1 MEQSKM
7 EDFVTNAAL
16 LAAHLTD
23 QCNRAANAQEASA
36 QELKSSALD
45 VRKAFEEGTREMGDH
60 ARRAM
65 REALAQEVPAAT
77 QSIDETV
84 SRLRQ
89 AIEKLDHEQSTF
101 ARRTRFLGAQ
111 SVGALGAACVLMVAG
126 TGYVAWHNV
135 KRSEQAKVDAE
146 VLEALQHVTITS
158 CGGQPCIRLQDGLP
172 RWQKNDQYVLIDT
185 SARQEGKTAGGR

>member
-7 EDFVTNAAL
+7 EDFVANAAL

-23 QCNRAANAQEASA
+23 QCNRAANAQEVAA

-45 VRKAFEEGTREMGDH
+45 VRKAFEEGRREMGDH
-60 ARRAM
+60 AQRAM
-65 REALAQEVPAAT
+65 REALTKEVPAAT
-77 QSIDETV
+77 QSINETV
-84 SRLRQ
+84 SRLHQ
-89 AIEKLDHEQSTF
+89 TIEKLDHEQSAF

-111 SVGALGAACVLMVAG
+111 AVGALAAACVLMVAG
-126 TGYVAWHNV
+126 SGYVAWHNV

-158 CGGQPCIRLQDGLP
+158 CGGQPCIKLQDGLP
-172 RWQKNDQYVLIDT
+172 RWEKNDQYVLID
-185 SARQEGKTAGGR
+185 SNVKQEGKTAGGR